1 MDKKGTLAERY
12 KIGDLILDLGTFQ
25 VSRESEVIELSRLS
39 FRLLLALVRASPNV
53 LGHDDLVEQV
63 WASHF
68 VSNETVTQRI
78 KLLRQ
83 ALDDSATEPRYI
95 GLVRGEGY
103 RMLAEVGRLPAVE
116 LSSSVPPG
124 VGGRKKL
131 RYALAFLSLVLAAL
145 MVVYLWTSQQQ
156 SGDPDAIDFS
166 AQSSIAILPFINA
179 SKNPADTYI
188 SEGLGDELRDQLGR
202 IAGLRVAARSSSVA
216 FRESAADAVAIS
228 NRLGVEKLIE
238 GIFRHAGDDLEVT
251 LQIINGA
258 TGLQVWMQT
267 YSFDIRDVLA
277 AQQQMADELAQQL
290 LPMKEQEEVTSVPVT
305 RNLSAHDLILLARHY
320 EQQVRNQPIVDQAL
334 LLKAIDMYRLAINVD
349 PTSALA
355 QCRLGGALL
364 YLGDVEA
371 AKGPIFESLKL
382 DSDLSDVQYTLGLY
396 YWKRGQPGSGAA
408 YERAIQLNPNNADAL
423 SAYAMWRWHQAEAD
437 TPEPY
442 FLRALALDPM
452 LPSRYLDLGNYY
464 GNAGRSE
471 EALHVIDELR
481 TRFDDNQTALMQAR
495 IYELTGDYESAI
507 FWALRARELQPDNPE
522 PRWMVAELYARIG
535 DFQHANE
542 FESSPGPGQLYW
554 QRRYDDL
561 IELAEDL
568 LFEQPGDI
576 KTAYVLARA
585 YNAKGRFRQAV
596 VLLERAGLPDTVYS
610 DSRRADGV
618 ESMTVLADAYD
629 ALGEAEKAKEYSDW
643 LITFFQKMSD
653 SGFQKS
659 WWPHLYQ
666 ACALSIA
673 RRADEALE
681 QLVLSTRSP
690 GLPWY
695 PFLRDSHCF
704 MRLADNP
711 AYGAII
717 EDMDQRMAGLRR
729 DLPDKLTALDAV
741 RTNVKPQ
748 P

>member
-1 MDKKGTLAERY
+1 MDKKVTLAERY
-12 KIGDLILDLGTFQ
+12 NVGDLVLDAGTFQ
-25 VSRESEVIELSRLS
+25 VRRESEVIELSRLS

-103 RMLAEVGRLPAVE
+103 RMLAEVEHLPASE
-116 LSSSVPPG
+116 ISSSVSPG
-124 VGGRKKL
+124 TASRTKL
-131 RYALAFLSLVLAAL
+131 RFELVYITLVLAAL
-145 MVVYLWTSQQQ
+145 MVVYLWNSQQQ
-156 SGDPDAIDFS
+156 SGDPEAIDFD

-179 SKNPADTYI
+179 SRNPADTYI

-202 IAGLRVAARSSSVA
+202 ISGLRVAARSSSVA
-216 FRESAADAVAIS
+216 FRESTADAVAIS
-228 NRLGVEKLIE
+228 NRLGVEKLVE
-238 GIFRHAGDDLEVT
+238 GVFRHEGDNLEVT
-251 LQIINGA
+251 LQIINGT
-258 TGLQVWMQT
+258 TGSQVWMQT
-267 YSFDIRDVLA
+267 YSLHIRDVLA
-277 AQQQMADELAQQL
+277 AQQKMADELVQQL
-290 LPMKEQEEVTSVPVT
+290 LPMKEQEAVTSVPVT

-334 LLKAIDMYRLAINVD
+334 LLKAIDMYRLAVNVD

-355 QCRLGGALL
+355 QSRLGGALL

-371 AKGPIFESLKL
+371 AKEPIFESLKL

-437 TPEPY
+437 TPEQY

-471 EALHVIDELR
+471 EALQVIDELR
-481 TRFDDNQTALMQAR
+481 SRFDDNQIALMQAR
-495 IYELTGDYESAI
+495 IFELTGDYESAI
-507 FWALRARELQPDNPE
+507 SWALRASELHPDNPE
-522 PRWMVAELYARIG
+522 PRWMAAELYAQIG

-542 FESSPGPGQLYW
+542 FEPSPGPGQLYW
-554 QRRYDDL
+554 QRRYDEL

-596 VLLERAGLPDTVYS
+596 FLLEHAGLPGTVYS

-629 ALGEAEKAKEYSDW
+629 ALGELDKAAEYSDW
-643 LITFFQKMSD
+643 LITFFQKMTD

-659 WWPHLYQ
+659 WWSHLYQ

-673 RRADEALE
+673 GRDDEALA
-681 QLVLSTRSP
+681 QLDLSTHSP

-704 MRLADNP
+704 TRLADDP
-711 AYGAII
+711 GYQLII
-717 EDMDQRMAGLRR
+717 EGMDRRMAGLREN
-729 DLPDKLTALDAV
+729 LPDRLTAHETV
-741 RTNVKPQ
+741 KTNVKPQ